1 MGKILSNFDLKQNDF
16 DLYNNKKIMEKMS
29 QLCQISK
36 KEKSKS
42 SDFYNKFQ

>member
-1 MGKILSNFDLKQNDF
+1 MGKISSNFDLEKNDF
-16 DLYNNKKIMEKMS
+16 DLYNSKKIMEKMT

-36 KEKSKS
+36 KEKSKL